1 MANGPRKWCMSLW
14 VAVMMVASTFL
25 LPSLS
30 AAPCSGP
37 PAVTGTPVVLG
48 ENDLIFPRENGTGFL
63 PNLEQRAFGYP
74 DLTGRANRLDD
85 FHGVVQGGDLVI
97 STAGNFHVFLNY
109 FMRQVYL
116 PANPLVKQY
125 WYTTS
130 PPVSI
135 PQVSNG
141 GRVSVGNMEFLGD
154 PHVIMGPAGIMNQV
168 VANLW
173 NDGPAV
179 KFLSNYANVIIV
191 PASNPLGITSVSD
204 LRDVRLVTSHNLMER
219 GSFGNYASSIWHVKF
234 WEERV
239 ENGKSFSLA
248 CNSADQLFDQI
259 FNDNHDQKW
268 RVGSRIMHR
277 DTPGAVAS
285 GEADA
290 GMLFWHLAQTAMFQR
305 PGVFEIIPIGTLAQ
319 IPDPNNPGSTMTVQE
334 PKTGNRV
341 ATMQAI
347 KLDANQFGF
356 GAQEVINRDR
366 FMTAISDT
374 VANANLL
381 AQGWVRPPV
390 TTGNNQPTPE

>member
-1 MANGPRKWCMSLW
+1 MANGSHKGWMARVGAALMV
-14 VAVMMVASTFL
+14 VATFW
-25 LPSLS
+25 LPSMS
-30 AAPCSGP
+30 AAQCSGP

-48 ENDLIFPRENGTGFL
+48 DNDLIFPRESGSGFL
-63 PNLEQRAFGYP
+63 ANLDQRAFDYP

-85 FHGVVQGGDLVI
+85 FHGVVQGGDLVV
-97 STAGNFHVFLNY
+97 STAGNFNVFLNY

-116 PANPLVKQY
+116 PANPLVQQY

-141 GRVSVGNMEFLGD
+141 GRVAVGNMEFLGD
-154 PHVIMGPAGIMNQV
+154 PHVIMGPGGIMNQV
-168 VANLW
+168 VANGW

-179 KFLSNYANVIIV
+179 KILSNYANVILV
-191 PASNPLGITSVSD
+191 PAGNPLGITGVTD
-204 LRDVRLVTSHNLMER
+204 LQKVRLVTSHHLMEG
-219 GSFGNYASSIWHVKF
+219 GSFGNYSSSIWHVKF
-234 WEERV
+234 WEERD
-239 ENGKSFSLA
+239 ENGKSFSQA
-248 CNSADQLFDQI
+248 CDEADKLFEQI
-259 FNDNHDQKW
+259 FNDNSYKRW

-305 PGVFEIIPIGTLAQ
+305 PGVFEIIPIGTLVQ
-319 IPDPNNPGSTMTVQE
+319 IPDPNNRGGTLTVQK
-334 PKTGNRV
+334 PKKGNRV

-347 KLDANQFGF
+347 KLDATQFGF
-356 GAQEVINRDR
+356 SAREVMNRDH
-366 FMTAISDT
+366 FVTAISDT
-374 VANANLL
+374 VANAGLL